1 MMRNNKSLADSI
13 KINRRFL
20 KSVRIDTDVNN
31 SKSLDGFIPLQS
43 SLNILDF
50 MSRTIL
56 SGNNYA
62 FTWSGAFG
70 SGKSTLALLLSSL
83 ISQDSKTQ
91 SKALSFVKD
100 YRNEDGEN
108 NIVKVFASRKHKNDA
123 TWSSINIVGTNDSLR
138 VVLGSKLQDE
148 FGITLDKNSDAELS
162 SNDLIKWVELLKNQ
176 NKRILLVIDELGK
189 FLHHALETH
198 DIYFLQELAEVSSR
212 SEGHLIVLGIMH
224 QSFDAY
230 IATFNKRVVD
240 EWSKVQGRFE
250 NLLLSPSVFE
260 SLKVVASCISS
271 NGYTSEFQ
279 CEDISKHIFK
289 QSKTFENSVNETL
302 NKCLPLHP
310 ASVLLLCAL
319 SRKSFGQ
326 NERTIFGFLNSQEPF
341 SFNSFLNAS
350 DADSQELYLP
360 DQLFDYISNNQA
372 MMIASATDGHL
383 YTEAIETLHRIE
395 ASCSYEQIA
404 LFKTIACIDILG
416 KTYGLSATKD
426 VLESCYQLFK
436 NKPYFNDQSSFA
448 FDFEKDIAS
457 LINKKAIIFK
467 KYDNSYACFQGSD
480 FDFETEFQKAY
491 SQTVFDQEIVRK
503 LLLES
508 ETIVAKRHYIKTGNL
523 RYFDVELVS
532 EHEAVEKALSTI
544 STNDSI
550 GKVLLVCMNTDEY
563 DRDYCAEVISVIKQ
577 ISTSCKNTIFAVDL
591 KSHEIMRKTR
601 ALCAY
606 NAMSS
611 LPSLAGDK
619 IARRELNML
628 TSSMES
634 DLYELV
640 TRSLSNSLIIY
651 NGHVKAS
658 IKAKQNIP
666 LKSNI
671 KFNLVPEKSFYT
683 TGCDFEDVFHCQSN
697 QTVDSS
703 RDHELALLACE
714 QMSIQCNESDSE
726 KIKDDFAHVKTSIK
740 NILSLIDD
748 NKHLH
753 IITPDIRVLASDI
766 ADALYPKAPVIKNE
780 LINRNKISSSAAKA
794 RRVLMEHMCE
804 SENDFDLGFDKTPAE
819 ANIYWTVFLKN
830 KLHRLSSDGQ
840 SMEFKCDDKSDPLFF
855 NLFKDTIKFIG
866 EHKQVSLLD
875 VFKFWSL
882 PPYGIKDGM
891 HLLLILYFILIN
903 KDEVALYNDGV
914 FVTDF
919 SKAITDD
926 LLVNADQFSFKYFGS
941 SKSDQCMAKNIV
953 KAMTD
958 AGIAVNGS
966 NPLLLARSLVAFALR
981 LPMLTQK
988 TLKLSKRAQNL
999 KSQVINASDP
1009 IDLLYIKL
1017 PSVYEDLEQDSSE
1030 LTADLEELKAFYP
1043 ETIKNIETLLFKS
1056 LGHDKAN
1063 GSSSLNERA
1072 KNIQSLGNN
1081 FKLEQLAG
1089 KLAVY
1094 SGLISDIEGIITLC
1108 TDKPRQSWTDRDINT
1123 TLAYI
1128 PELAMEFR
1136 KAESFAG
1143 LRGRDSK
1150 RTFLSIV
1157 TATPDGNDVT
1167 EVVELSKEELKRVYS
1182 IADGILKELEK
1193 LNYNQSMGVIAKLAS
1208 MLSDSKTDKE

>member
-1 MMRNNKSLADSI
+1 MRNNKSLADSI
-13 KINRRFL
+13 KINRSFL
-20 KSVRIDTDVNN
+20 KSVRIDTDVKNP
-31 SKSLDGFIPLQS
+31 KALDGFIPLQS

-62 FTWSGAFG
+62 FTWSGSFG

-83 ISQDSKTQ
+83 ISSDSKTK
-91 SKALSFVKD
+91 SKAFSFVKD
-100 YRNEDGEN
+100 YLNDNGEN

-123 TWSSINIVGTNDSLR
+123 TWGSINIVGTNDSLR

-148 FGITLDKNSDAELS
+148 FGITLDKNSDVELS

-176 NKRILLVIDELGK
+176 NKKILLIIDELGK

-198 DIYFLQELAEVSSR
+198 DIYFLQELAEVASR
-212 SEGHLIVLGIMH
+212 SEGHLVVLGIMH

-230 IATFNKRVVD
+230 IATFNKKVVD

-260 SLKVVASCISS
+260 SLKVVASCINNS
-271 NGYTSEFQ
+271 GYNADFK
-279 CEDISKHIFK
+279 CEDISKQIFK
-289 QSKTFENSVNETL
+289 QSKSFENSVNDTL

-326 NERTIFGFLNSQEPF
+326 NERTIFSFLNSQEPF
-341 SFNSFLNAS
+341 SFYSFLNS
-350 DADSQELYLP
+350 SNEDSKELYLP

-372 MMIASATDGHL
+372 MIVSSATDGHL

-395 ASCSYEQIA
+395 VSCSYEQIA

-416 KTYGLSATKD
+416 KTYGLSATKE
-426 VLESCYQLFK
+426 VLESCYELFK
-436 NKPYFNDQSSFA
+436 YKPYFNAQASFDHNFDQ
-448 FDFEKDIAS
+448 DIAS
-457 LINKKAIIFK
+457 LIDKKALIFK
-467 KYDNSYACFQGSD
+467 KYENSYACFQGSD
-480 FDFETEFQKAY
+480 FDFEAEFQKAY
-491 SQTVFDQEIVRK
+491 SQTIFDQEIVRK
-503 LLLES
+503 ILLES
-508 ETIVAKRHYIKTGNL
+508 ETIVAKRHYINTGNL
-523 RYFDVELVS
+523 RYFEVELVS
-532 EHEAVEKALSTI
+532 EHEAISKALSTI

-550 GKVLLVCMNTDEY
+550 GKVLLVCINTDEY

-577 ISTSCKNTIFAVDL
+577 ISTSCQNTIFAVDL
-591 KSHEIMRKTR
+591 KSHEIMRKTKT
-601 ALCAY
+601 LCAY

-619 IARRELNML
+619 IARRELNMITRTL
-628 TSSMES
+628 ES

-640 TRSLSNSLIIY
+640 TRSLSNALIIN
-651 NGHVKAS
+651 NGH
-658 IKAKQNIP
+658 IKATIKTKQNIP
-666 LKSNI
+666 LKSKINI
-671 KFNLVPEKSFYT
+671 HLPSEKSLYT
-683 TGCDFEDVFHCQSN
+683 TGFDFETIFNNLPHEKFN
-697 QTVDSS
+697 EN
-703 RDHELALLACE
+703 RNNELALLACE
-714 QMSIQCNESDSE
+714 RLSIHCDDSDFE
-726 KIKDDFAHVKTSIK
+726 KIKDGFATVKNSIK
-740 NILSLIDD
+740 NILSLIDE

-753 IITPDIRVLASDI
+753 IVNQDIRSLASDI
-766 ADALYPKAPVIKNE
+766 ADDLYPKAPVIKNE

-804 SENDFDLGFDKTPAE
+804 AENDVDLGFDKTPAE
-819 ANIYWTVFLKN
+819 ANIYWTVFKKN
-830 KLHRLSSDGQ
+830 GLHCLSNDGQ
-840 SMEFKCDDKSDPLFF
+840 SMEFKCDEKSDPLFF
-855 NLFKDTIKFIG
+855 NLFTDTIKFIG
-866 EHKQVSLLD
+866 DHKEVSLLD
-875 VFKFWSL
+875 VFKFWSA

-891 HLLLILYFILIN
+891 HLVLILYFILIN
-903 KDEVALYNDGV
+903 KDDVALYNDGV

-919 SKAITDD
+919 SKAITDE
-926 LLVNADQFSFKYFGS
+926 LLVNADEFSFKYFGN
-941 SKSDQCMAKNIV
+941 SKADQCMAKNTV
-953 KAMTD
+953 KAMSD
-958 AGIAVNGS
+958 AGIPVNSS
-966 NPLLLARSLVAFALR
+966 NPLMLARSLVAFALR

-1009 IDLLYIKL
+1009 IDLLYVKL
-1017 PSVYEDLEQDSSE
+1017 PSIYEDLEQDSSE

-1043 ETIKNIETLLFKS
+1043 NTLRNIEKLLFKS
-1056 LGHDKAN
+1056 IGHNNEKGTA
-1063 GSSSLNERA
+1063 SLNERA

-1089 KLAVY
+1089 KLAMY
-1094 SGLISDIEGIITLC
+1094 SSLITDIEGIITLC

-1128 PELAMEFR
+1128 PELSMEFR

-1167 EVVELSKEELKRVYS
+1167 EVVELSKDELKQVDI
-1182 IADGILKELEK
+1182 IADSMIKELEE

-1208 MLSDSKTDKE
+1208 ILSSFKANNE